1 MRPWA
6 FLYRRHR
13 ISGQRKKQ
21 RPEMCCGSLCLH
33 VGDPDHHGGISGA
46 PHRADRGMD
55 RHVRGALHTGNLV
68 SDSAVPG
75 KMAEG
80 MKWFC
85 SSFEQNLIKR
95 RCVFLNFHFS

>member
-1 MRPWA
+1 MLHRGGRGPE
-6 FLYRRHR
+6 RRRGYAGAEYHE
-13 ISGQRKKQ
+13 
-21 RPEMCCGSLCLH
+21 PAEH
-33 VGDPDHHGGISGA
+33 VGDPDHHGGIFGA

-75 KMAEG
+75 KMAGG

-85 SSFEQNLIKR
+85 SFFEQNPIKR